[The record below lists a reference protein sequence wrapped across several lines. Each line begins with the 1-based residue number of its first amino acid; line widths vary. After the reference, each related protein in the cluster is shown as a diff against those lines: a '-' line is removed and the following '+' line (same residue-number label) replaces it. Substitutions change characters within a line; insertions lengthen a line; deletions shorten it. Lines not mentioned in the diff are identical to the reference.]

1 MSRVAC
7 QPAADSARL
16 RPMIAKLRTLGLLVS
31 LCLLLTSSWALA
43 LGGSGADKPE
53 AESIRKLKLS
63 NVEENEKAYGW
74 VRISA
79 DQLALGANFLQPDAV
94 YSVYFVNGGE
104 KQMLGEEPGHSS
116 EVGEFKFAMRL
127 TEPLGAQWAKVVIYQ
142 HPDGNPENKANLKPV
157 MEASLR

>member
-1 MSRVAC
+1 MSG
-7 QPAADSARL
+7 
-16 RPMIAKLRTLGLLVS
+16 KLGRMTLKIRTLGLFLS
-31 LCLLLTSSWALA
+31 LCLLLTGFAFA
-43 LGGSGADKPE
+43 LGGSGNDKPE
-53 AESIRKLKLS
+53 ADNIRKIKL
-63 NVEENEKAYGW
+63 NYLAEPPNPKAYGW
-74 VRISA
+74 VRITA
-79 DQLALGANFLQPDAV
+79 DQLAVGANHLDPDAV

-116 EVGEFKFAMRL
+116 EAGEFKFAMRL